1 MSSFTLTRN
10 TEQKILGGVCSG
22 IADAVKLDVT
32 LVRLL
37 VVLVTLFTGVPVA
50 AYFVMWL
57 IVPSE
62 KTSIP
67 LAQSFMQR
75 FAKKEEKDS
84 PATPAAQAAP
94 VATPAPDATPDAQ
107 PTSTPA
113 TPASAPVVSV
123 PPADSH
129 NTTEP
134 TLAELAEQNRH
145 GGSSATPTAS

>member
-22 IADAVKLDVT
+22 LADAVKLDVT

-37 VVLVTLFTGVPVA
+37 VVLITLFTGFPVA

-62 KTSIP
+62 KTATP

-75 FAKKEEKDS
+75 FTKKDEKS
-84 PATPAAQAAP
+84 APVAETAP
-94 VATPAPDATPDAQ
+94 VATPASDATPHAE
-107 PTSTPA
+107 PA
-113 TPASAPVVSV
+113 PAVPEPLAKAPVVSV
-123 PPADSH
+123 PPADDQLSS
-129 NTTEP
+129 EP
-134 TLAELAEQNRH
+134 TLSELADQNRR
-145 GGSSATPTAS
+145 GGNSSTPTAS